1 MSEALRMLEAHS
13 IAAMELLAVL
23 ENGDVDVSEKL
34 REVYAFTGST
44 ATTIAELGGGTEV
57 QDRIS
62 ELEAALADATNLLE
76 ERESQCRNTAKRA
89 VAAEARVT
97 ALEDDLA
104 GLDQEHAKQIAQLEK
119 VNSGLEKELER
130 AGQEIGIPDDVP
142 TGVVTAHKRL
152 AEGLKK
158 YGDGDYEAAL
168 KKLIVAEKTLKKIDG
183 RTFDYD

>member
-1 MSEALRMLEAHS
+1 MSEALKMLEAHS

-44 ATTIAELGGGTEV
+44 ATTIAELGGDTEV

-89 VAAEARVT
+89 IAAEARVT

-104 GLDQEHAKQIAQLEK
+104 GLDQEHAKQIAQFEK

-130 AGQEIGIPDDVP
+130 AGHEVGISDDVP

-168 KKLIVAEKTLKKIDG
+168 KKLIVAEKTLQKIDG

>member
-1 MSEALRMLEAHS
+1 MNEALKTLEDHS
-13 IAAMELLAVL
+13 IAALELLTIL

-34 REVYAFTGST
+34 SRVYAFTELT
-44 ATTIAELGGGTEV
+44 AVTITSLGGTDDAQSQIQEFEDCLAEAQARADERNEAFETQAARASKAEQKV
-57 QDRIS
+57 
-62 ELEAALADATNLLE
+62 AALEKELT
-76 ERESQCRNTAKRA
+76 
-89 VAAEARVT
+89 
-97 ALEDDLA
+97 DLN
-104 GLDQEHAKQIAQLEK
+104 QEHAKQIARLEK
-119 VNSGLEKELER
+119 TNSDLEKELER
-130 AGQEIGIPDDVP
+130 AGHEVGITDDVP